1 MSTKKNQTKKKIVK
15 KTAAPHKA
23 KQQRAVDPF
32 AERESAN
39 YANPLPSREFILSV
53 MAEQGVPVPLDQL
66 YKLVGIKKTE
76 QEIFGRRLSAMERDG
91 QIIQNRKGA
100 LCIAE
105 KVHLLAGKVQGHAD
119 GFGFFIPDGEGDD
132 LFLSPREMAQVMHG
146 DRVMVRPA
154 GLDRRGRP
162 EGRIVEVLERST
174 KTLVGRVISSHGVTI
189 VAAEDKRVN
198 QDILIPYHLDMGAK
212 DGQVVMVEL
221 TEQPSAHAKPVGKV
235 IEVLGNYADSGMEI
249 EIALRKHQL
258 PHVFAA
264 AAIKQAEKYP
274 KQVRAADWKGRIDLR
289 ELPLITIDGETA
301 RDFDDAVYC
310 EPQGKGWR
318 LVVAIADVSF
328 YVKPGDALD
337 HDAYERGNSVYFPRR
352 VIPMLPEALSNGLCS
367 LNPDVER
374 LCMICDM
381 QISATGQVKQYK
393 FYPSVMRSK
402 ARMTYTKV
410 FEMISHPEGDLA
422 KEYAWLQ
429 PHVQHLY
436 SLYKLMLSAR
446 EKRGAIEFDSSETL
460 MVFNDNGK
468 IDRIEAT
475 SRNEAHRL
483 IEECMLAANV
493 CAADFLKS
501 SEHPALYRIHD
512 GPTPEKLEAL
522 RTFMGEFGFGV
533 GGGDA
538 PHAKDYGKL
547 LALIKG
553 RPDEQLL
560 QTVLLRSMQQ
570 AVYSPDNIGHFGL
583 AYESYAHFT
592 SPIRRY
598 PDLLIHRAIK
608 AVLNGEHYKAGDW
621 QELGKHC
628 SMTERRADDATRD
641 VEAWLKCYYMQDKL
655 GEEFDGTVAGV
666 SSFGLFVALDGVYV
680 EGLLHVTELGNDYF
694 NYDKARHEMLGERT
708 GVRYRLGDR
717 LRVKVSRVDL
727 ETSKIDFVLV
737 ARESELLRQAGEGE
751 AGAGES
757 SAAEVQRSSSRK
769 PGGSRTASAKVQVEK
784 TPTSKS
790 VAVRKPATVS
800 DAKLSPQAAEK
811 PRARRTAASTASPE
825 PAAKPVAK
833 GAVKPV
839 SKAASKAQAQVVAKA
854 ETKPTVK
861 VAVRPDTKAAAK
873 PVAKVAEK
881 PATKVAGR
889 SANKAAGKPPK
900 AKSGKSTAKV
910 TTKEKKAS

>member
-1 MSTKKNQTKKKIVK
+1 MSTRKKTSSHKKNNIRSSD
-15 KTAAPHKA
+15 PH
-23 KQQRAVDPF
+23 
-32 AERESAN
+32 AEREASN
-39 YANPLPSREFILSV
+39 YAQPLPSREFILQT
-53 MAEQGVPVPLDQL
+53 MTEQGVPLKVEQL
-66 YKLVGIKKTE
+66 YELLGIKNSE
-76 QEIFGRRLSAMERDG
+76 QEIFNRRLHAMERDG
-91 QIIQNRKGA
+91 QIIRNRKDA

-105 KVHLLAGKVQGHAD
+105 KLHLIAGTVQGHAD
-119 GFGFFIPDGEGDD
+119 GFGFLVPDDKEKTGGAD

-146 DRVMVRPA
+146 DRVMVRQS

-162 EGRIVEVLERST
+162 EGKIVEVLERKNT
-174 KTLVGRVISSHGVTI
+174 RLVGRIMRANGFSI

-198 QDILIPYHLDMGAK
+198 QDILIPYHLDMQAK

-221 TEQPSAHAKPVGKV
+221 TDQPSPHAKPMGKV
-235 IEVLGNYADSGMEI
+235 VEILGNYADSGMEI

-258 PHVFAA
+258 PYEFSREAVEQSEGYPREV
-264 AAIKQAEKYP
+264 QAK
-274 KQVRAADWKGRIDLR
+274 DWKGRVDLR
-289 ELPLITIDGETA
+289 DMPLITIDGETA

-337 HDAYERGNSVYFPRR
+337 KDAYERGNSVYFPRR

-374 LCMICDM
+374 LCMVCDM
-381 QISATGQVKQYK
+381 QVDGLGNVKRYQ

-410 FEMISHPEGDLA
+410 YDMIINPQGETA
-422 KEYAWLQ
+422 REYAWLMS
-429 PHVQHLY
+429 HVQHLY
-436 SLYKLMLSAR
+436 ALYQIMVKAR
-446 EKRGAIEFDSSETL
+446 EKRGAIEFESSETM

-468 IDRIEAT
+468 IERIEAV

-493 CAADFLKS
+493 CASDFLKS
-501 SEHPALYRIHD
+501 HEHPALYRIHE

-533 GGGDA
+533 GGGDS

-547 LALIKG
+547 LAQFKG
-553 RPDEQLL
+553 RPDEMLL

-583 AYESYAHFT
+583 AYESYTHFT

-608 AVLNGEHYKAGDW
+608 AVLEGRKYNAGNW
-621 QELGKHC
+621 QELGMHC
-628 SMTERRADDATRD
+628 SVTERRADDATRD
-641 VEAWLKCYYMQDKL
+641 VQAWLKCYFMQDKI

-666 SSFGLFVALDGVYV
+666 TSFGLFVALDNIYI

-694 NYDKARHEMLGERT
+694 NYDKARHEMAGERT

-737 ARESELLRQAGEGE
+737 APEGRLPAPDLRPSKPVVKARAATGAA
-751 AGAGES
+751 AGA
-757 SAAEVQRSSSRK
+757 
-769 PGGSRTASAKVQVEK
+769 
-784 TPTSKS
+784 
-790 VAVRKPATVS
+790 KPAKKS
-800 DAKLSPQAAEK
+800 
-811 PRARRTAASTASPE
+811 
-825 PAAKPVAK
+825 AAKPAK
-833 GAVKPV
+833 
-839 SKAASKAQAQVVAKA
+839 S
-854 ETKPTVK
+854 
-861 VAVRPDTKAAAK
+861 AK
-873 PVAKVAEK
+873 PAKRG
-881 PATKVAGR
+881 TKSR
-889 SANKAAGKPPK
+889 
-900 AKSGKSTAKV
+900 
-910 TTKEKKAS
+910 